1 MVKLGTFD
9 FPRLISFAL
18 TYLKIFSSPINF
30 DNAFVAFMESAAM
43 YLRFVKIKLWGQRK
57 FFGLIVYLQGSIL
70 CCGSRKIRSLW
81 SG

>member
-57 FFGLIVYLQGSIL
+57 FFWSHRVFTGIHPM
-70 CCGSRKIRSLW
+70 LW
-81 SG
+81 KP